1 MKFSLKDKISN
12 EKPTIEIT
20 NELTVTVNNSFKK
33 VLAMQE
39 LLASNEYKSDVE
51 RMAGVLETLLDKK
64 DVKSINDLDLPFN
77 EYLTIVKAVIAAA
90 TGQPLSEI
98 EERFQE

>member
-1 MKFSLKDKISN
+1 MKYSLKDKISN

-20 NELTVTVNNSFKK
+20 DNLTVTVNNSFKK

-39 LLASNEYKSDVE
+39 LLASDEYKSDVE

-64 DVKSINDLDLPFN
+64 DVKAINDLDLPFN
-77 EYLTIVKAVIAAA
+77 EYLTIVKAVIASA

-98 EERFQE
+98 EERFQQ

>member
-12 EKPTIEIT
+12 EKPVIEIT
-20 NELTVTVNNSFKK
+20 DDLTVTVNNSFKK